1 MRWVI
6 RGLIGLLLIGAA
18 WFSWQAYHV
27 YQAVDSM
34 TGQTAPRY
42 KAEPTVV
49 VPPLN
54 GGKRVNFLVLGS
66 DNDKK
71 KEEARP
77 LTQSMII
84 VTLDPLNYKVSMLSI
99 PRDFWVKIP
108 GHGMGK
114 IDLAHKYGG
123 VPLAR
128 FTVEKLLGIP
138 IHHYAWVGLN
148 GFIKVI
154 DTFGGVTL
162 NASYPILDDSYPNDL
177 NSADPYGYKRVF
189 IPP

>member
-1 MRWVI
+1 MTRACLPTFAAHWYRHSMRWVI

-34 TGQTAPRY
+34 TGLTVPRY
-42 KAEPTVV
+42 TAEPTIV

-84 VTLDPLNYKVSMLSI
+84 VSLDPLNYKVSLLSI
-99 PRDFWVKIP
+99 PRDFW
-108 GHGMGK
+108 
-114 IDLAHKYGG
+114 
-123 VPLAR
+123 R
-128 FTVEKLLGIP
+128 SEE
-138 IHHYAWVGLN
+138 
-148 GFIKVI
+148 
-154 DTFGGVTL
+154 
-162 NASYPILDDSYPNDL
+162 
-177 NSADPYGYKRVF
+177 R
-189 IPP
+189 